1 MNNFQNTRK
10 EINYEFGF
18 VPLTGNYDWAF
29 HLGNINEE
37 DSLYKKAKLTQN
49 ISTEIKPYSLD
60 QNNDFLAVG
69 DPDQG
74 RIDVYFNKFFSQ
86 INNGY
91 SSVVPPTSPNQYVKF
106 NQLFGAEVDNISG
119 LGESIR
125 LSENFLLA
133 GAPKTNEEKGA
144 VFLFGRFDSN
154 EVGVTE
160 DSGFGQINAISG
172 TEVSGL
178 LGCKCDF
185 IESQGS
191 NIIAASATG
200 ENEGS
205 GSVYLYSNNGLNL
218 INKLNLEIEGS
229 RHYGKSLRFFT
240 QESVRYLA
248 IGYDYSGTGMVD
260 MYKESAENQK
270 DFAKY
275 RTIQSQNA
283 HSGDMFGYSIDNAQ
297 DSMFIS
303 CPNEFGSGAVYY
315 YQYNSGDGF
324 FERKERIV
332 PDDLASGEYFGKNI
346 SFDNDDGVITSNQSS
361 GKAYIYDYDEGP
373 GWQHISTITGSGD
386 FSGSFGG
393 NVSGSFNTCLL
404 GNVLTVGYSLENQ
417 VDYYS
422 TGDPVIETERLI
434 SFSGVSGKIYDQ
446 GGRFIYGYS
455 PNTYIKM
462 HGAAFTGQYNVFVN
476 DYLCVSKID
485 KEDLVINGWEISG
498 NENFKGFELSFY
510 NGTESNQSSAS
521 TNFSY

>member
-1 MNNFQNTRK
+1 MNSFENTRK
-10 EINYEFGF
+10 EINYEFDF
-18 VPLTGNYDWAF
+18 WPLTGNYDWSF

-37 DSLYKKAKLTQN
+37 DSLYKESKLIQN

-60 QNNDFLAVG
+60 QNNDYMAIG
-69 DPDQG
+69 DPESG
-74 RIDVYFNKFFSQ
+74 RVDVYSNRIFSE

-91 SSVVPPTSPNQYVKF
+91 SDVIPPTSPNQYSKF
-106 NQLFGAEVDNISG
+106 NQLFGEEISNISG
-119 LGESIR
+119 FGKSLR
-125 LSENFLLA
+125 LSENYLIV
-133 GAPKTNEEKGA
+133 GAPNTNDDKGA
-144 VFLFGRFDSN
+144 VFLFGRYQAN
-154 EVGVTE
+154 GVG
-160 DSGFGQINAISG
+160 
-172 TEVSGL
+172 
-178 LGCKCDF
+178 
-185 IESQGS
+185 
-191 NIIAASATG
+191 ATG
-200 ENEGS
+200 ENGFGQSNAVSGTAVSGLYGS
-205 GSVYLYSNNGLNL
+205 ACDLVEYRGTALIAAAATGENDASGAVYLYNSNGTNLLNKFYPE
-218 INKLNLEIEGS
+218 NEGS
-229 RHYGKSLRFFT
+229 YHYGKSLRFFT
-240 QESVRYLA
+240 QESIKYLA
-248 IGYDYSGTGMVD
+248 IAYDCSGTGMVD
-260 MYKESAENQK
+260 MYKESVQNGN
-270 DFAKY
+270 DFTKY

-393 NVSGSFNTCLL
+393 NISGSFNTCLL
-404 GNVLTVGYSLENQ
+404 GNALTVGYSLENK

-422 TGDPVIETERLI
+422 TGAPVIETQRLI

-446 GGRFIYGYS
+446 SGRFIYGYS
-455 PNTYIKM
+455 PDAYIKI
-462 HGAAFTGQYNVFVN
+462 HGAAFTGQYNVFIN

-485 KEDLVINGWEISG
+485 KENLVINGWEISG
-498 NENFKGFELSFY
+498 NENLKGFEISFY